1 MPHPFT
7 ENASLNPMKGEIDMD
22 DSNIHIVKRTDQW
35 KERAI
40 QSYVIPR
47 GVLCVELTP
56 DGNTRIKV
64 GEGNKYYSQLPYI
77 GLNIDISQY
86 FTKEEVKKLV
96 QDTSEETVIAYM
108 DKQPYVR
115 VLGPILPSAASLPK
129 SGNKDGDIRFVQL
142 AKVTAD
148 GKAYIEY
155 VWFNNRWDPL
165 STALDIDV
173 SKFATKE
180 ELAAVQK
187 TANELAKRV
196 TLLEQAKHIH
206 LNKSIIDSITAPFT
220 TELAAKLSGI
230 EPNANKYVLPI
241 ATRHSLGGIIIGEGL
256 LIDGSGRVSVD
267 TSGIVVPPYDDTE
280 VKRRISNLE
289 NVAHTHTNKAILDA
303 TTASYT
309 TAEKSKLAGLE
320 NYDDTALS
328 GRVTTLEESSHT
340 HTNKSVLD
348 NTTAS
353 YTTEEQ
359 TKLAGLENYTL
370 PIASANT
377 LGGVK
382 VGDGLSIDQ
391 DGILSSDGST
401 VYRAGAGISIETA
414 SGGDPSIYDTT
425 HPYYSDTQ
433 TSAILDCPGRRRT
446 YTRTTTNP
454 AYVVISRVKNT
465 GGSPYYWYT
474 VYVISKNINDTLCNF
489 LDSDHFSGRSSTAD
503 AVSVTIDGTTWYG
516 NGYMISLGDIDPVGD
531 VNEVVPYFESEETSA
546 TDTVAAILDYIYS
559 DDTSKYIVNTGV
571 LDVTKNASGNLVVSK
586 ESGDT
591 TITLPQEYTL
601 PTASANDLG
610 GIKVGSGLE
619 IDQNGVLSATGGG
632 GTEYTAGDGI
642 NIRTESTSGDYDTSS
657 EYYFIDET
665 VICNASREFTLTSER
680 AALPKYGFVAINYL
694 NQNWCGPILISKDPE
709 AVKYNASSYTSS
721 ALSFTYNDET
731 WYRSDNGYWNQRS
744 GPSSS
749 NVPTMDCTNVDDN
762 NVVAF
767 ICSFLDTL
775 HPSGTVTQN
784 IIENTGVLEVTVDN
798 GVMTVTDKDGDTRYN
813 IGGGGSSTEY
823 VAGDGISIVT
833 GGQIVTDLSSANWG
847 NYADM
852 YDGQR
857 SPTYDSRT
865 FKLRYLHI
873 EPGTQFKIN
882 LIPTNP
888 NDTIYWYLYGYD
900 NDAASTGGLHFGQS
914 SDPNDWDT
922 DCDYVYTM
930 PTGKSSLDIT
940 VRINNP
946 GYQQGDEVT
955 LSKFDEMQY
964 ITGTGPTTKTINV
977 TPATIQEIGGVKVGP
992 GLSVTSDG
1000 TLTANVGVE
1009 YVAGDGITINQGSTE
1024 STDITD
1030 LQWEQGSINP
1040 VNGEPDDL
1048 TTTVIRSPMI
1058 EVGLTNM
1065 LNVSAQDTSDNDMR
1079 WEAAF
1084 YDSNSEFI
1092 SMVTTWQTLS
1102 DEVVR
1107 PDNAKYVV
1115 ILLRKE
1121 SETEIDENAL
1131 KACEISWPIEIGKY
1145 VVTNTGVTHVGLTD
1159 DGSVIYVE
1167 NGSTNTL
1174 LTFGQDLD
1182 VTNGVVSIPDYHRL
1196 VLNVE
1201 E

>member
-1 MPHPFT
+1 M
-7 ENASLNPMKGEIDMD
+7 E
-22 DSNIHIVKRTDQW
+22 DSVIHIVKRTDQW
-35 KERAI
+35 NERAMFN
-40 QSYVIPR
+40 YLVPR
-47 GVLCVELTP
+47 GVFCVELTP
-56 DGNTRIKV
+56 DNKTKLKV
-64 GEGNKYYSQLPYI
+64 GEGNKYYRQLPYI
-77 GLNIDISQY
+77 GNDIDISDY
-86 FTKEEVKKLV
+86 FTKEEVEKLV
-96 QDTSEETVIAYM
+96 KDKSEETVIKYM
-108 DKQPYVR
+108 DKQPYMR
-115 VLGPILPSAASLPK
+115 VIGPPLPSPSALPK
-129 SGNKDGDIRFVQL
+129 SGNKEGDVRFVKL
-142 AKVTAD
+142 AKVQE
-148 GKAYIEY
+148 GNAYTEY
-155 VWFNNRWDPL
+155 VWFEGRWEPI
-165 STALDIDV
+165 SAALDIDL
-173 SKFATKE
+173 SKYATKE

-187 TANELAKRV
+187 TATELARRL
-196 TLLEQAKHIH
+196 TLVEQAKHVH
-206 LNKSIIDSITAPFT
+206 MNKGVLDLITAPFT
-220 TELAAKLSGI
+220 TELASKLSGI
-230 EPNANKYVLPI
+230 EPNANRYVLPI
-241 ATRHSLGGIIIGEGL
+241 ATRHSLGGIIIGDGL
-256 LIDGSGRVSVD
+256 LIDSNGRVTID
-267 TSGIVVPPYDDTE
+267 TSGIIIPPYDDTE
-280 VKRRISNLE
+280 LRQRIGTLERSSHQHSNK
-289 NVAHTHTNKAILDA
+289 TILDN

-309 TAEKSKLAGLE
+309 ISEKEKLAGLE
-320 NYDDTALS
+320 NYDDTEIRQDISDLQSQA
-328 GRVTTLEESSHT
+328 HT
-340 HTNKSVLD
+340 HANKSILD
-348 NTTAS
+348 QTTAS

-370 PIASANT
+370 PVASANT
-377 LGGVK
+377 LGGIK

-391 DGILSSDGST
+391 DGILSADGGI

-465 GGSPYYWYT
+465 SGSPHYWYT

-601 PTASANDLG
+601 PIASANDLG
-610 GIKVGSGLE
+610 GVI
-619 IDQNGVLSATGGG
+619 I
-632 GTEYTAGDGI
+632 GDGI
-642 NIRTESTSGDYDTSS
+642 SV
-657 EYYFIDET
+657 DE
-665 VICNASREFTLTSER
+665 
-680 AALPKYGFVAINYL
+680 
-694 NQNWCGPILISKDPE
+694 
-709 AVKYNASSYTSS
+709 
-721 ALSFTYNDET
+721 
-731 WYRSDNGYWNQRS
+731 
-744 GPSSS
+744 
-749 NVPTMDCTNVDDN
+749 
-762 NVVAF
+762 
-767 ICSFLDTL
+767 
-775 HPSGTVTQN
+775 
-784 IIENTGVLEVTVDN
+784 N
-798 GVMTVTDKDGDTRYN
+798 GVISVT
-813 IGGGGSSTEY
+813 GGESKEY
-823 VAGDGISIVT
+823 LAGDGISIVS

-857 SPTYDSRT
+857 SPTYDSKT

-873 EPGTQFKIN
+873 EPGTQFKIK
-882 LIPTNP
+882 LTPADP
-888 NDTIYWYLYGYD
+888 NDTIYWYLYGYE
-900 NDAASTGGLHFGQS
+900 NDAATTGGLHFGQS

-930 PTGKSSLDIT
+930 PAGKSSLDIT
-940 VRINNP
+940 VRINNTQY
-946 GYQQGDEVT
+946 GYGDAVT

-977 TPATIQEIGGVKVGP
+977 TPATTQAIGGVKVGP

-1009 YVAGDGITINQGSTE
+1009 YVAGDGITIDQGSAE

-1040 VNGEPDDL
+1040 VNGELDDF

-1079 WEAAF
+1079 WEASF

-1092 SMVTTWQTLS
+1092 SMITTWQTLS

-1159 DGSVIYVE
+1159 DGSVICVE